1 MARAS
6 QRIALTCATLAAVV
20 ALGAAAQTPPIYRY
34 IDAEDRFPVTLYT
47 YACGD
52 VCDKAEALL
61 NRRGVPYTTVN
72 VQDSAGFEKLKKAT
86 GDNQVPVLQAGDKLI
101 AKGFSD
107 ARWQA
112 LLDDA
117 GYPKAP
123 VPRRPQQSLEIAKGA
138 PTQAPAPDP
147 AVPPPAPAPTGPG
160 SGYPKL

>member
-34 IDAEDRFPVTLYT
+34 IDAEGRTIYSDQMPPSSAKNVQAKRLTQNLIETDKVPIAAQRAQDRFPVTLYT

-107 ARWQA
+107 ARWN
-112 LLDDA
+112 
-117 GYPKAP
+117 
-123 VPRRPQQSLEIAKGA
+123 
-138 PTQAPAPDP
+138 
-147 AVPPPAPAPTGPG
+147 
-160 SGYPKL
+160 